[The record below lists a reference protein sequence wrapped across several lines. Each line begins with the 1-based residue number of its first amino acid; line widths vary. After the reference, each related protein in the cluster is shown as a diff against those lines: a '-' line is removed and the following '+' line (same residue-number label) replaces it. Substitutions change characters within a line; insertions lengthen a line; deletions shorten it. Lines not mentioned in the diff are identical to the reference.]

1 VLTLRRSSIRPV
13 PPSEKVCYIC
23 KEVDRVVAED
33 VAMAGYI
40 CAGCVNDAIA
50 AEILMMRSW
59 RTMRMRHPNPDEFN
73 DWDNH

>member
-1 VLTLRRSSIRPV
+1 
-13 PPSEKVCYIC
+13 
-23 KEVDRVVAED
+23 VDRVVAED

-59 RTMRMRHPNPDEFN
+59 RTMKMRHPNPDEFN